1 MMPLDT
7 VSRCTIFI
15 HPTTERQPP
24 HMRRKKFALDYLKE
38 FKDAYADDKRVSRFA
53 DTYRHPSALNPTNNA
68 TVSGITYSLSQ
79 FLKETYE
86 EDVDTLS
93 LPPFWNDLLRGAL
106 SEVNWMETASHIW
119 EEWEERKERKQ
130 KEND

>member
-1 MMPLDT
+1 MGYNGRSNYETWLVNLWLDNEQGSKDFMWEWLEYHLARQT
-7 VSRCTIFI
+7 CGQLSR
-15 HPTTERQPP
+15 
-24 HMRRKKFALDYLKE
+24 Y
-38 FKDAYADDKRVSRFA
+38 
-53 DTYRHPSALNPTNNA
+53 
-68 TVSGITYSLSQ
+68 
-79 FLKETYE
+79 LKETYE

-106 SEVNWMETASHIW
+106 SEVNWMEIASHIW